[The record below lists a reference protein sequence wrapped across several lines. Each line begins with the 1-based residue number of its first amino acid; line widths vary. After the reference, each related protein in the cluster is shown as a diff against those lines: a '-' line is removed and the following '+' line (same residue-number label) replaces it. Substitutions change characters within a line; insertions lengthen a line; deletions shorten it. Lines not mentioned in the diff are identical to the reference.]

1 MEGVKSYGLCY
12 IYYISHQLS
21 NFWMNSSSLMVPLAL
36 EYQHGPLVVPYMS
49 SISHNN
55 AVMNTFNDEPIFEDS
70 FLNDDEGGVGG
81 LNHTPSLVKPLV
93 IVTMFL
99 VPKSYVTFV
108 VNVNSNLGIQFWN
121 HYNQGFLYL
130 L

>member
-1 MEGVKSYGLCY
+1 MLHLLY
-12 IYYISHQLS
+12 ITPTIKFLDEFIKL
-21 NFWMNSSSLMVPLAL
+21 NGATCP

-81 LNHTPSLVKPLV
+81 LNHTLSLVKPLV

-108 VNVNSNLGIQFWN
+108 VNVNSNLGIQF
-121 HYNQGFLYL
+121 
-130 L
+130 

>member
-1 MEGVKSYGLCY
+1 
-12 IYYISHQLS
+12 
-21 NFWMNSSSLMVPLAL
+21 MVPITL

-55 AVMNTFNDEPIFEDS
+55 GVMNTFNDEPIFEDS

-99 VPKSYVTFV
+99 VLKSYVT
-108 VNVNSNLGIQFWN
+108 SMW
-121 HYNQGFLYL
+121 
-130 L
+130 